1 MKFLGKLVVY
11 LLVSVVIS
19 FVMMVVSMSLMTG
32 KFPPDFNR
40 ISTSM
45 KSLKQLAQLGH
56 SNSEISQS
64 LKKNQAQ
71 AEGFADEADA
81 EQLLALNSKR
91 AQLGAGMLGN
101 EGAVAAAGS
110 AAEKDSVTSSRD
122 LAELRKMTSEMQ
134 TQLFRLQQRV
144 AELEADVSG
153 LHKKNSGH

>member
-1 MKFLGKLVVY
+1 MRFLSKLAVY

-32 KFPPDFNR
+32 KFPPDLNR

-45 KSLKQLAQLGH
+45 KSLKQLAQLGNT
-56 SNSEISQS
+56 NSEVSKS
-64 LKKNQAQ
+64 LKKNQET

-101 EGAVAAAGS
+101 EGAVVASDAEKGS
-110 AAEKDSVTSSRD
+110 ASSSRE

-134 TQLFRLQQRV
+134 TQLFKLQQRV
-144 AELEADVSG
+144 AELEADMSS
-153 LHKKNSGH
+153 LQKKNPGH